1 MYALKHHQC
10 IYEEHKRRYNTFI
23 QVILQTRNMTRQL
36 PPPCPAHDNS
46 HLHNPPDNSPG
57 TYPTTFSSN
66 AYPSEN
72 FSPPGNLAL
81 SWMAIAQGIIVQ
93 GECGGGETFEG
104 NCVPLEHLS
113 VKWPHLYIRSVIIWQ
128 QDIHNFLE
136 KKYHLQP
143 TVRIIWK
150 SH

>member
-1 MYALKHHQC
+1 MQNNSLVYLEYTMYALKHHQC

-104 NCVPLEHLS
+104 NCVPQWELHIPL
-113 VKWPHLYIRSVIIWQ
+113 
-128 QDIHNFLE
+128 
-136 KKYHLQP
+136 
-143 TVRIIWK
+143 
-150 SH
+150 